1 LRAFVV
7 IILLVML
14 FWFGKTIVRLE
25 NYHYASQV
33 GMCSEY
39 NLFQLIERDRC
50 LNSFETRTSPFWHLY
65 YALIA
70 P

>member
-1 LRAFVV
+1 MRTFV
-7 IILLVML
+7 IFILLGML

-33 GMCSEY
+33 GMCGEY
-39 NLFQLIERDRC
+39 NSLIERGNC
-50 LNSFETRTSPFWHLY
+50 LSTIETRTNPFWHLY
-65 YALIA
+65 SALIK